1 MEELDVGK
9 KDLKVNKKDVLVSD
23 FGKDLF
29 KPKYQYMVLIIKYEK
44 ENCCTFAHLVFWTY
58 WIE

>member
-9 KDLKVNKKDVLVSD
+9 KDLKVNKKDVLVSG

-29 KPKYQYMVLIIKYEK
+29 KPKFDEKHQYMGKRMVKHCI
-44 ENCCTFAHLVFWTY
+44 F
-58 WIE
+58 

>member
-9 KDLKVNKKDVLVSD
+9 KDLKVNKKDALVSD

-29 KPKYQYMVLIIKYEK
+29 KPKFD
-44 ENCCTFAHLVFWTY
+44 ENINTWCCETSS
-58 WIE
+58 

>member
-9 KDLKVNKKDVLVSD
+9 KDLKVNKKDALVSD

-29 KPKYQYMVLIIKYEK
+29 KPKFDENINTWHIIKPLK
-44 ENCCTFAHLVFWTY
+44 IIF
-58 WIE
+58 I

>member
-9 KDLKVNKKDVLVSD
+9 KDLKVNKKDALVSD

-29 KPKYQYMVLIIKYEK
+29 KPKFD
-44 ENCCTFAHLVFWTY
+44 ENINTWDLSDLLHLRFVHFW
-58 WIE
+58 ILLR

>member
-29 KPKYQYMVLIIKYEK
+29 KLKFD
-44 ENCCTFAHLVFWTY
+44 ENVNTWENVCDRLGFFKRRY
-58 WIE
+58 FF